1 MMFTTVLAA
10 VDLAAAPAGFVLKNA
25 ANYVATGGSLHVI
38 HVVEPQYVQYS
49 FDPTFTGSLTR
60 DLEENALQS
69 AADQLAEVCADA
81 GIPGEHQHVVIGRAA
96 DKIHAKAE
104 ALNADIIVVGS
115 HARHGWR
122 RLLGST
128 ASAVL
133 HGAPTD
139 VIVARMPEESGS

>member
-1 MMFTTVLAA
+1 MMFTTVLAG
-10 VDLAAAPAGFVLKNA
+10 VDLAAQPAKFVLEKA
-25 ANYVATGGSLHVI
+25 ASYVATGGKLHVI

-60 DLEENALQS
+60 DLEESALQS
-69 AADQLAEVCADA
+69 AADQLAEVCAGA
-81 GIPGEHQHVVIGRAA
+81 GIPPEQQHVMIGRAA
-96 DKIHAKAE
+96 DKIHSKAE
-104 ALNADIIVVGS
+104 ALQADIIVVGS

-133 HGAPTD
+133 HSAPTD
-139 VIVARMPEESGS
+139 VIVARMPEEFQS

>member
-10 VDLAAAPAGFVLKNA
+10 VDLAAAPAAFVLKCA
-25 ANYVATGGSLHVI
+25 ASYVATGGKLHVI

-60 DLEENALQS
+60 DLEENALQA
-69 AADQLAEVCADA
+69 AADQLAEVCAGT
-81 GIPGEHQHVVIGRAA
+81 GIPNEQQHVLIGRAA
-96 DKIHAKAE
+96 DKIHSKAE
-104 ALNADIIVVGS
+104 ALDAEVIVIGS

-139 VIVARMPEESGS
+139 VIVARMPEEFGP